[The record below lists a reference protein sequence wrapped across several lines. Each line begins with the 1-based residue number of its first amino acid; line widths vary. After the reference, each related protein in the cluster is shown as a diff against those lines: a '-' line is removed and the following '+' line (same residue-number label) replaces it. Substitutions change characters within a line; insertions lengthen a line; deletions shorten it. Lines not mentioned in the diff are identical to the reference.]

1 MQNSTNPIDFRC
13 SCAITSS
20 LDILGDR
27 WILVIIKQMLIE
39 SVETFKDFLERPEA
53 IATNVLAKRLKLLED
68 IGLITKSR
76 RPDNNKTNYYHLTKE
91 GLELA
96 PVIVDLAI
104 WSHRNLRSL
113 NPTIGDYEELEYI
126 AKNKDTYCKKL
137 IEGYKDRLERKSLYT
152 IRMT

>member
-1 MQNSTNPIDFRC
+1 MLTSKNPIDFRC

-39 SVETFKDFLERPEA
+39 DVETFKDFLESPEA
-53 IATNVLAKRLKLLED
+53 IATNVLTKRLKLLEE

-76 RPDNNKTNYYHLTKE
+76 RPGNNKTNYYHLTKE
-91 GLELA
+91 GLELT

-104 WSHRNLRSL
+104 WSHDNLRTL
-113 NPTIGDYEELEYI
+113 NPTIGDYEELEHI
-126 AKNKDTYCKKL
+126 KSNKAAYCQKL
-137 IEGYKDRLERKSLYT
+137 IKNYQEKLT
-152 IRMT
+152 PQ